1 MTRVPADAAFPH
13 PLFTSLPEALMRVYT
28 LWHEG
33 DAGEV
38 PWILDAVDQYTLNN
52 SCEFPA
58 LYIRNRADT
67 QVREMIIDIPEDAV
81 RALFSVPSVKGT
93 VIRDDPKVE
102 QPPGHKLDVP
112 EALLLTAR
120 NFSSGYAREGDVAAA
135 AYRLAAA
142 KLRTW
147 GDEGLAKDLENAAE
161 QAEKGLASEWTERI
175 P

>member
-1 MTRVPADAAFPH
+1 
-13 PLFTSLPEALMRVYT
+13 MRVFT

-33 DAGEV
+33 DAGEI
-38 PWILDAVDQYTLNN
+38 PWILAAVDQYTIDNN
-52 SCEFPA
+52 CEFPPPY
-58 LYIRNRADT
+58 LKHRADIH
-67 QVREMIIDIPEDAV
+67 VREMIIDIPEVAV
-81 RALFSVPSVKGT
+81 RALFSAPSVRGT

-102 QPPGHKLDVP
+102 PESGHKTPDVP

-142 KLRTW
+142 KLRAW
-147 GDEGLAKDLENAAE
+147 GDEAHAKDLESAAE
-161 QAEKGLASEWTERI
+161 QAERGLASEWTEGT